1 MRKRLISETE
11 QASGTGAA
19 GLGGEWLDLETLAHA
34 EISSEDQHFPIEDAL
49 GHLETE
55 GWRAGVTG
63 PQTIRI
69 LFEEPVTIR
78 RILVHFVEKTTE
90 RSQEFALFAQTA
102 EGGLR
107 EIRRQQYTFSPGGS
121 TEELEDF
128 AVELD
133 EVTGIQ
139 LKIDPDRSHDPK
151 QSKTYATLNRL
162 RLG

>member
-1 MRKRLISETE
+1 MRKRLVSEE
-11 QASGTGAA
+11 DGNGAKAA
-19 GLGGEWLDLETLAHA
+19 GLGGAWLDLETLAHA
-34 EISSEDQHFPIEDAL
+34 EISSEDPHFPIEDAL

-55 GWRAGVTG
+55 GWRAAVTG

-69 LFEEPVTIR
+69 LFEEPVAVR
-78 RILVHFVEKTTE
+78 RILVKFVEKTTE
-90 RSQEFALFAQTA
+90 RSQEFALFAQTS

-107 EIRRQQYTFSPGGS
+107 EIRRQQFMFSPGGA

-128 AVELD
+128 AVELN

-139 LKIDPDRSHDPK
+139 LKIDPDRAHDPR
-151 QSKTYATLNRL
+151 QSKSHATLTRL